1 MINMGMQAT
10 VIISVYEQ
18 ICKSQSP
25 QPQDTVFIKGHTEAA
40 HSQPLRESISVALS
54 TFFSLG
60 SRKNNPIS
68 TLSFL
73 SIRLNI
79 IFASQRL
86 TTFWL
91 QKTQGK
97 TRPICLL
104 TSICSICLSF
114 DSKCCPVT

>member
-54 TFFSLG
+54 YFLFSWQQE
-60 SRKNNPIS
+60 K
-68 TLSFL
+68 
-73 SIRLNI
+73 
-79 IFASQRL
+79 
-86 TTFWL
+86 
-91 QKTQGK
+91 
-97 TRPICLL
+97 
-104 TSICSICLSF
+104 
-114 DSKCCPVT
+114 